1 MPLTNDQVQPL
12 LVLQQIDLEIRQRQK
27 QIDSLPQRARIA
39 EARAKRAQVT
49 EKETQVKALLASVE
63 RELDHA
69 RFEDAQLSEKAE
81 ETQAKIADSAGD
93 YRAVEALTKELDG
106 FSKRRESLAETM
118 GELKTRKAQ
127 VEKVG
132 AQIAAALQALDAQ
145 EQQAVASFQ
154 QEGGALT
161 EAIAKA
167 QAARGDLSGRM
178 DAAVLARYEKAAKSH
193 GGVGV
198 ARLDEQQKCSACRN
212 RVPDN
217 RMPQIRREAPLSA
230 CPSCGRLLVVG

>member
-12 LVLQQIDLEIRQRQK
+12 LVLQQIDLEIRQKQK
-27 QIDSLPQRARIA
+27 QLDSLPQRARIA
-39 EARAKRAQVT
+39 EARTKRAQIA
-49 EKETQVKALLASVE
+49 EKEAQVGSLLANVE

-69 RFEDAQLSEKAE
+69 RFEDSQLAEKAE
-81 ETQAKIADSAGD
+81 EAQAKIEGSGGD

-106 FSKRRESLAETM
+106 FAKRRESLAETM

-132 AQIAAALQALDAQ
+132 AQVAAALEALDAQ
-145 EQQAVASFQ
+145 ERQAVASFQ
-154 QEGGALT
+154 QEGGALA
-161 EAIAKA
+161 EAVARA
-167 QAARGDLSGRM
+167 QAARAELAARMESGL
-178 DAAVLARYEKAAKSH
+178 LARYEKAAKSH

-198 ARLDEQQKCSACRN
+198 ARFDEQQKCSACRN
-212 RVPDN
+212 RVPEN
-217 RMPQIRREAPLSA
+217 RMPQIRREAPLST